1 MSTVWGSGR
10 AGGGEHGRAA
20 AGRPVPRALIAEFLT
35 DVQQVARQ
43 REHRTMTDSTALEA
57 AFLTPDERG
66 SIAGRLAAER

>member
-1 MSTVWGSGR
+1 MSTVALLPGDAFR
-10 AGGGEHGRAA
+10 
-20 AGRPVPRALIAEFLT
+20 VPLIAEFLT

-43 REHRTMTDSTALEA
+43 REHRTMTDSTALGA